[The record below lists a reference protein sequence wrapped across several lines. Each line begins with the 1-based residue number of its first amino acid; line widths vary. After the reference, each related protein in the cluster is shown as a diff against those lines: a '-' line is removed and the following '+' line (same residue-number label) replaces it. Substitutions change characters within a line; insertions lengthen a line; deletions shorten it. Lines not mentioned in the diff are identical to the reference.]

1 MKLNYGSY
9 SVETSGNG
17 FTALIRRNSDD
28 AEFFMQGE
36 ESTDLLDALDA
47 LSALDASTELTDSFL
62 SDYFN

>member
-17 FTALIRRNSDD
+17 FTALIRRNSDK
-28 AEFFMQGE
+28 AEVFTQGMD
-36 ESTDLLDALDA
+36 SADLLDGLHT
-47 LSALDASTELTDSFL
+47 LSDLNASTELTDSFL